1 VALAA
6 QLLLTTPLVRFVEV
20 FCFEVSA
27 DVWECGREVEGF
39 GELGRGKR
47 FCCGCGLLGY
57 VLL

>member
-1 VALAA
+1 MALAA

-39 GELGRGKR
+39 GELFLDIIYRNEL
-47 FCCGCGLLGY
+47 GLGN
-57 VLL
+57 VV